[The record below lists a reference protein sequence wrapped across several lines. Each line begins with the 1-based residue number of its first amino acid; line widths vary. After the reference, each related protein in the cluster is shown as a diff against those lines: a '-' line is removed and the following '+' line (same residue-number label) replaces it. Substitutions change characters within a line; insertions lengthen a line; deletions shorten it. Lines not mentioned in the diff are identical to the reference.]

1 MKIEK
6 YLKIFLK
13 IVIGRITKVKDRKA
27 CLKYSIHV
35 ICKENGKLISR
46 EKMDFGKSKQTTA
59 AARLLTHITLN
70 RKWHS
75 FEEKMRLCIYKPHV
89 LHQIVN
95 GRNPRLIVTQKRCC
109 KLE

>member
-59 AARLLTHITLN
+59 AARYIHHN
-70 RKWHS
+70 RNLEKMDRKVHS
-75 FEEKMRLCIYKPHV
+75 FGLF
-89 LHQIVN
+89 
-95 GRNPRLIVTQKRCC
+95 
-109 KLE
+109 

>member
-1 MKIEK
+1 MIHLNCDLTEKWNLKKIM
-6 YLKIFLK
+6 IR
-13 IVIGRITKVKDRKA
+13 RITKVKDRKT

-75 FEEKMRLCIYKPHV
+75 FEKK
-89 LHQIVN
+89 IVYN
-95 GRNPRLIVTQKRCC
+95 SGRPKRVVIQN
-109 KLE
+109 

>member
-1 MKIEK
+1 MKTEK

-75 FEEKMRLCIYKPHV
+75 FEKK
-89 LHQIVN
+89 IVYN
-95 GRNPRLIVTQKRCC
+95 SGRPKQVVIQN
-109 KLE
+109 